1 MPRPTSWISV
11 AEALRVSESV
21 GVLCTAD
28 VNVEGAC
35 ALSLMDGGVPSS
47 GVSVDGEE
55 LDVWGMPV
63 TSDGPDDASVE
74 LPCGPGFTEEL
85 STGNS
90 VASSSE
96 ERVLLMAGSV
106 TMDDALVFIE
116 ELNDARGEVMAFIA
130 NS

>member
-1 MPRPTSWISV
+1 MPRRVWVSV
-11 AEALRVSESV
+11 TEVLGVSESV
-21 GVLCTAD
+21 GVLCTLD
-28 VNVEGAC
+28 VNVAGP
-35 ALSLMDGGVPSS
+35 LVMSLMAEVSS
-47 GVSVDGEE
+47 PGVSVDGEE

-63 TSDGPDDASVE
+63 TRDGPDDASVE

-90 VASSSE
+90 VVSSSE
-96 ERVLLMAGSV
+96 DRVLLVAGSV